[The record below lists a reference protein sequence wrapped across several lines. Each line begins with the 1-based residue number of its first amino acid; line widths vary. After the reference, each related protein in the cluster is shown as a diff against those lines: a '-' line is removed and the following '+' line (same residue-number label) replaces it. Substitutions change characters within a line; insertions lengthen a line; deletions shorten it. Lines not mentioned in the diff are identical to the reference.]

1 MIDLS
6 FSGISRVNKDSSRYF
21 LSFDQ
26 YLNWSKTRGF
36 RIFGYTRPEDA
47 INYADLVLTG
57 DWRDRASK
65 REYFK
70 EEEGFCHCC
79 GKQILYKPYKFVRR
93 SDSICDACAIK
104 LERENISFHSINGRF
119 ETSCDKYEL
128 VSSKR
133 MEEMQDHTN
142 SILNL
147 LRACL

>member
-6 FSGISRVNKDSSRYF
+6 FSRISRVNKDSSRYF

-26 YLNWSKTRGF
+26 YLDWSKTRGF
-36 RIFGYTRPEDA
+36 RSLGYTRPEDA

-65 REYFK
+65 REHFK

-79 GKQILYKPYKFVRR
+79 GKQIVYKPYKFVRR
-93 SDSICDACAIK
+93 SDSICDVCEAK
-104 LERENISFHSINGRF
+104 LEKNVSFYSINGRF
-119 ETSCDKYEL
+119 ETSYDKYEL
-128 VSSKR
+128 VSSKKI
-133 MEEMQDHTN
+133 EEMQDHTN

-147 LRACL
+147 FRACL

>member
-6 FSGISRVNKDSSRYF
+6 FSRISRVNKDSSRYF

-36 RIFGYTRPEDA
+36 RSLGYTRPEDA

-93 SDSICDACAIK
+93 SDSICDVCESK
-104 LERENISFHSINGRF
+104 LEKNVSFYNINGRF
-119 ETSCDKYEL
+119 ETSYDKYDL
-128 VSSKR
+128 VSSKKI
-133 MEEMQDHTN
+133 EEMQDHTN
-142 SILNL
+142 NILNL
-147 LRACL
+147 FRACL